1 MSFPGE
7 DNPVSKKNVHSSV
20 LQSSSNSIEVQERV
34 ERVKIAIA
42 KGGGNKVVCQRS
54 GIPLSS
60 LNSYI
65 AGRSMKA
72 ETAALLANT
81 CSVSLEWL
89 IQGTESQLPAST
101 QPIVPQAEQDVVE
114 MPYVSTEASAGFG
127 LIPGQAEEVEYI
139 PVSRRFLYKF
149 LGFVPKTI
157 FMIRVVGDSMTPTI
171 KPYDRLIVD
180 TAPRHITHG
189 IYILA
194 IDEAIYV
201 KRLGLKDINNFTVIS
216 DNPSYPT
223 FDVPMSEVCWGN
235 ATPTSRMRIIGRV
248 VVNCQ
253 MLVPLEA
260 LN

>member
-1 MSFPGE
+1 MRTE
-7 DNPVSKKNVHSSV
+7 RLKN
-20 LQSSSNSIEVQERV
+20 
-34 ERVKIAIA
+34 AIQQA
-42 KGGGNKVVCQRS
+42 GGNKVVAQKS
-54 GIPLSS
+54 GIPLGT
-60 LNSYI
+60 LNNYL
-65 AGRSMKA
+65 AGGNMKLD
-72 ETAALLANT
+72 TAIQLSKVCN
-81 CSVSLEWL
+81 VSLEWL
-89 IQGTESQLPAST
+89 ATGAESTLPAPT
-101 QPIVPQAEQDVVE
+101 QPVIPQAEQDVVE

-139 PVSRRFLYKF
+139 PVSRQFLYKF
-149 LGFVPKTI
+149 LGLVPKTI
-157 FMIRVVGDSMTPTI
+157 FMIRIVGDSMTPTI

-223 FDVPMSEVCWGN
+223 FDVPMSEVCWGDAN
-235 ATPTSRMRIIGRV
+235 PAARMRIIGRV